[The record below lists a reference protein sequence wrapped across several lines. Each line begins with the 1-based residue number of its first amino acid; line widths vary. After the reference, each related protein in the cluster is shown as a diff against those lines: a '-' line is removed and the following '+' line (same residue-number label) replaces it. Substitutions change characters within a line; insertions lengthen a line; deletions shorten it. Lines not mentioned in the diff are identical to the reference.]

1 MHDFDRFEPGPL
13 AHWWPGLGV
22 SDCCNVVV
30 EVLTAPDGSV
40 IISRCGFCHAGNF
53 ADDDDAELAAS

>member
-1 MHDFDRFEPGPL
+1 MTDFDRFVLGSL

-22 SDCCNVVV
+22 SACCNVVV
-30 EVLTAPDGSV
+30 EVLTSPDGSV

-53 ADDDDAELAAS
+53 AEDDPAELAAS

>member
-1 MHDFDRFEPGPL
+1 MDETDHLVLAPL
-13 AHWWPGLGV
+13 GARWFTGLGV

-40 IISRCGFCHAGNF
+40 IVSRCGFCHAGF
-53 ADDDDAELAAS
+53 FDAERAAS